1 MKSLK
6 EHWKKAVQA
15 EMEEQ
20 MRKLRK
26 FMENCPAN
34 VEAKQLLTQ
43 MPMAKRQA
51 HTSF

>member
-20 MRKLRK
+20 MRKLR
-26 FMENCPAN
+26 CPSPS
-34 VEAKQLLTQ
+34 L
-43 MPMAKRQA
+43 MADIRIPADCHELIPHSDQK
-51 HTSF
+51 